1 MNYTRVKFEYIN
13 WRHDRSPG
21 DVTVAHE
28 GRFDEECWIRDHPD
42 RVLVSA
48 APLFIGHTR
57 GFSKI

>member
-28 GRFDEECWIRDHPD
+28 GPFSEQAWADRHPD

-48 APLFIGHTR
+48 SPLFWHTQDR
-57 GFSKI
+57 RA